1 MRFMLRS
8 GEDGSAT
15 APMEFRGERWPT
27 ATGCRRRGDMQSGIA
42 AGVGGGPVSRTPP
55 RSGAACSEWC
65 IAALSA
71 RWTRTDAVNVLT
83 TNLEPD
89 NVERFVREQV
99 AMG

>member
-1 MRFMLRS
+1 MAHSDRLPTEGRYAVRDRS
-8 GEDGSAT
+8 
-15 APMEFRGERWPT
+15 
-27 ATGCRRRGDMQSGIA
+27 
-42 AGVGGGPVSRTPP
+42 GVGGGPVSRTPP